1 MFYKK
6 DRTLIDFVKSEE
18 FNMRQYCK
26 VCIRFSL
33 FISET
38 LNREKDEYN
47 KVKREMDLTLAEIQE
62 MSV

>member
-1 MFYKK
+1 
-6 DRTLIDFVKSEE
+6 
-18 FNMRQYCK
+18 MRQYCK